1 MATFICIFCLI
12 VILAIAAKIEDSGIH
27 FKQELAII
35 SFIYLIEFWKR
46 SFDFRGTT
54 TRRTFWITQAWL
66 LIKIIILVL
75 LGICLFLDINHSTY
89 VFYGL
94 KRTLFNNDVNVMPY
108 IFLPIYAYSIVTLIP
123 SISLQVRR
131 LRDAAKNPW
140 WILISF
146 VPFIGGIV
154 LLIFYLSPSRKKRLP
169 MTLQD
174 RLSEVEDLLKK
185 GTIDEEEYKYMRKK
199 ILTKYVD

>member
-1 MATFICIFCLI
+1 MITFTVLLCCFAVYAVFEEGRSGDKIGGTPPDGR
-12 VILAIAAKIEDSGIH
+12 LAK
-27 FKQELAII
+27 
-35 SFIYLIEFWKR
+35 FWKY
-46 SFDFRGTT
+46 SFNFNGKTK
-54 TRRTFWITQAWL
+54 RRDFWITQGLIFL
-66 LIKIIILVL
+66 LYLFLVL
-75 LGICLFLDINHSTY
+75 ISITLFLDIN
-89 VFYGL
+89 YGL
-94 KRTLFNNDVNVMPY
+94 GNDYTYYQWNGIRPY
-108 IFLPIYAYSIVTLIP
+108 ILVSIYGFSTVSLIP

-140 WILISF
+140 WILISLI
-146 VPFIGGIV
+146 PFLGGII
-154 LLIFYLSPSRKKRLP
+154 LLIFYLSPSREKRLP

>member
-1 MATFICIFCLI
+1 MITFSFLFICFLVFLARQLELI
-12 VILAIAAKIEDSGIH
+12 DRKNP
-27 FKQELAII
+27 
-35 SFIYLIEFWKR
+35 YLTKKPYEKKFSHLEEFWKLSFVFKGKTKR
-46 SFDFRGTT
+46 SD
-54 TRRTFWITQAWL
+54 FWITQL
-66 LIKIIILVL
+66 FIFLIYIILVAI
-75 LGICLFLDINHSTY
+75 GICLFADINFGGGWDLY
-89 VFYGL
+89 YFRWAGVE
-94 KRTLFNNDVNVMPY
+94 PY
-108 IFLPIYAYSIVTLIP
+108 ILMPIFTFSIVSLIP
-123 SISLQVRR
+123 SISIQVRR
-131 LRDAAKNPW
+131 LRDAAKTPW